1 VRSKLQKK
9 SLRRDEQSLT
19 TVAGKAREKKKN
31 EKMTATS
38 CAHDSSFREATAK
51 EQRCN
56 RVLPSPQD
64 PPKDKKKLFGDG
76 VACPCCALQCQCN
89 CRPSC
94 HTCVRGCAIMSST
107 ELLDK
112 VLVSVTHAS
121 ATRLRGLQI
130 NVSRIA
136 AYCQKR

>member
-1 VRSKLQKK
+1 M
-9 SLRRDEQSLT
+9 
-19 TVAGKAREKKKN
+19 TVAGECIVKRGKRKKD
-31 EKMTATS
+31 EKMTATP
-38 CAHDSSFREATAK
+38 CAHVRPSARQP
-51 EQRCN
+51 QRSRCK
-56 RVLPSPQD
+56 RVLSSPQD
-64 PPKDKKKLFGDG
+64 PTKDKKKLFGDG
-76 VACPCCALQCQCN
+76 VACPCCALLCQCN

-107 ELLDK
+107 ELLDR